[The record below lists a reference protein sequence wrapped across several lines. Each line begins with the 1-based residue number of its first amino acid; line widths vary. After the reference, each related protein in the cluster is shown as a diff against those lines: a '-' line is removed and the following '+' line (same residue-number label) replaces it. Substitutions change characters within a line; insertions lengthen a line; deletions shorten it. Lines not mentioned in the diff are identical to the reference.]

1 MSCQAS
7 TFCPSIIRFMGRRG
21 LIPRFERLCI
31 STGVG
36 RPLKVTAIRKNWFVP
51 GQTRRYYY
59 PNEQDPTLLWYHDH
73 AMGINRL
80 NIYAGLF
87 GLHVIRSEAE
97 RQLNLPGGRY
107 EIPLVL
113 FDRHLHTDGQLVY
126 PVAADPDHPWIPEVL
141 GEVPVVNGKIFPYLD
156 VEPRKYRF
164 RVLNAANG
172 RVFRLSVPTGVEV
185 YQIGADQGL
194 LASSVLVT
202 ELVLA
207 PGERA
212 DLVIDF
218 SPHRGRHLLLSSD
231 DAFDLMQFRG

>member
-1 MSCQAS
+1 VD
-7 TFCPSIIRFMGRRG
+7 T
-21 LIPRFERLCI
+21 
-31 STGVG
+31 
-36 RPLKVTAIRKNWFVP
+36 
-51 GQTRRYYY
+51 
-59 PNEQDPTLLWYHDH
+59 
-73 AMGINRL
+73 
-80 NIYAGLF
+80 
-87 GLHVIRSEAE
+87 
-97 RQLNLPGGRY
+97 
-107 EIPLVL
+107 
-113 FDRHLHTDGQLVY
+113 
-126 PVAADPDHPWIPEVL
+126 EVL

-194 LASSVLVT
+194 LASPVLVT